1 MVGQMRHLAVVMMV
15 FGLTVAAPV
24 QEAAAQ
30 AAQSQIVVLNT
41 QRLMSDSAAG
51 QSLSQQIGAIQQ
63 QVINELGNEERA
75 IRAEEVRLQEAA
87 AGLTRDQ
94 LLSNSTL
101 TSQMAANDRRL
112 QALQQRAAASERDL
126 QYTELMALRDFNA
139 QLGPIVD
146 EVMASRGALYVLN
159 SGAIVRSS
167 ASGVDIT
174 DEVIARLDQRLS
186 NLTVTRQTAPAQ

>member
-1 MVGQMRHLAVVMMV
+1 
-15 FGLTVAAPV
+15 
-24 QEAAAQ
+24 
-30 AAQSQIVVLNT
+30 
-41 QRLMSDSAAG
+41 MSDSAAG

>member
-1 MVGQMRHLAVVMMV
+1 MRHLAVVMMV
-15 FGLTVAAPV
+15 VGLAVAAPV

-51 QSLSQQIGAIQQ
+51 RSLSQQLGAIQQ
-63 QVINELGNEERA
+63 QVVSELANEERA
-75 IRAEEVRLQEAA
+75 IREEEARLQQAA

-94 LLSNSTL
+94 LLSNGTL

-126 QYTELMALRDFNA
+126 QYTELVALRDFNA

-146 EVMASRGALYVLN
+146 EVMASRGALFVLS

-174 DEVIARLDQRLS
+174 DAVIARLDQRLS

>member
-1 MVGQMRHLAVVMMV
+1 MRHLAVVMMV

>member
-1 MVGQMRHLAVVMMV
+1 MRYLAIVMMV
-15 FGLTVAAPV
+15 FGLAVATPV

-30 AAQSQIVVLNT
+30 TGQSQIVVLNT

-51 QSLSQQIGAIQQ
+51 QALSQQLGAIQQ
-63 QVINELGNEERA
+63 QVVNELSNEERA
-75 IRAEEVRLQEAA
+75 IREEEARLQEAA
-87 AGLTRDQ
+87 AGLTREQ

-112 QALQQRAAASERDL
+112 QALQQRATASERDL
-126 QYTELMALRDFNA
+126 QYTELVALRDFNA
-139 QLGPIVD
+139 QLSPIVD
-146 EVMASRGALYVLN
+146 EVMAARGAVYVLN
-159 SGAIVRSS
+159 SGAIVRTT
-167 ASGVDIT
+167 AAGVDIT